1 MSLVTNSKCPLT
13 LSGIAVDMLR
23 QSLEEGVSVVVCG
36 TGTSMEPTI
45 RSGDKL
51 KVIVADTLDVGDI
64 VLLQVQPDAFIA
76 HRIIRIEETQ
86 EGMFITTKGDNL
98 SQPDFPVP
106 RTYVIGK
113 VDLIFHMSTC
123 EYS

>member
-1 MSLVTNSKCPLT
+1 VTMSNNCLT
-13 LSGIAVDMLR
+13 LSGIAVDMIR
-23 QSLEEGVSVVVCG
+23 QSLESGVSVVVCG

-51 KVIVADTLDVGDI
+51 KIVAADTLSVEDV
-64 VLLQVQPDAFIA
+64 VLIQVRPDAFVA
-76 HRIIRIEETQ
+76 HRIIKIEETQ
-86 EGMFITTKGDNL
+86 EGMVITTKGDNL

>member
-1 MSLVTNSKCPLT
+1 MTMSNNCLT
-13 LSGIAVDMLR
+13 LSGIAVDMIR
-23 QSLEEGVSVVVCG
+23 QSLESGVSVVVCG

-51 KVIVADTLDVGDI
+51 KIVAADTLSVEDV
-64 VLLQVQPDAFIA
+64 VLIQVRPDAFVA
-76 HRIIRIEETQ
+76 HRIIKIEETQ
-86 EGMFITTKGDNL
+86 EGMVITTKGDNL